1 MWLSNFDVDIYNVT
15 MDNFKLN
22 SASYRTGTFY
32 NDNLKDIV
40 NSSRDERYKPLRK
53 VQNTENIPLFK

>member
-1 MWLSNFDVDIYNVT
+1 MWLSNFDVDIYNFT
-15 MDNFKLN
+15 MDNFKHTELVH
-22 SASYRTGTFY
+22 FY

-53 VQNTENIPLFK
+53 VQNTENIPLFL